1 MCEALTRQIGGVAMI
16 NEMVVSNREEMVA
29 SQRVWPKGGIEKS
42 QSRGGWKGG
51 KIVNFLLEARGAA
64 DVPSLSSIIIKGAT
78 AIAAM
83 SLSCLA
89 LLLLEGVVM
98 MVVRSGSKPEVER
111 KCWALLL
118 VESRWRIMRES
129 LKHDGVED

>member
-1 MCEALTRQIGGVAMI
+1 MDQ
-16 NEMVVSNREEMVA
+16 
-29 SQRVWPKGGIEKS
+29 GGIEKS
-42 QSRGGWKGG
+42 RGRVAKGG
-51 KIVNFLLEARGAA
+51 GQDCDFLLEARSAT
-64 DVPSLSSIIIKGAT
+64 DVPSLSSITIKGAT

-89 LLLLEGVVM
+89 LLPLEGDVM
-98 MVVRSGSKPEVER
+98 MVVRRGSKPEVER